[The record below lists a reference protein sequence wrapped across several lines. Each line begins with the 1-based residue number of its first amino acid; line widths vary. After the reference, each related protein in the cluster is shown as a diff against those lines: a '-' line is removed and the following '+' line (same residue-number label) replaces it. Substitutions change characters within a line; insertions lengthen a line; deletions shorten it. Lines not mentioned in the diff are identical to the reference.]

1 MKRSVILFL
10 IGMILVSSCKK
21 DETTSTPSEIKIG
34 SQTWKTQNLNVS
46 SFRNGDLIPEVKSN
60 FEWRMA
66 GKSKKPVWCYSE
78 NHASNKLYNWY
89 AATDPRGLAPEGWHI
104 PSINEIQLLIDN
116 LGGQNSAGNKL
127 KSKSDW
133 KDNGN
138 GTNESGFNGFPSGM
152 RDEEGIFTYS
162 GVYGYWWSLY
172 EFNQSEV
179 SFLYLSHTGSSAIF
193 LTEKKECGLS
203 IRCVKD

>member
-21 DETTSTPSEIKIG
+21 DETKSTLSEIKIG

-46 SFRNGDLIPEVKSN
+46 SFRNGDTIPEVKSN

-78 NHASNKLYNWY
+78 NLASNKLYNWY
-89 AATDPRGLAPEGWHI
+89 AVTDPRGLAPEGWHI
-104 PSINEIQLLIDN
+104 PDINEIQKLIDN

-127 KSKSDW
+127 KSKSEW

-138 GTNESGFNGFPSGM
+138 GTNESGFNGFPSGF
-152 RDEEGIFTYS
+152 RDEDGVFANS

-172 EFNQSEV
+172 EFGQSEV
-179 SFLYLSHTGSSAIF
+179 SFLYLSHTGSSAI
-193 LTEKKECGLS
+193 LLNEKKECGLP
-203 IRCVKD
+203 IRCLKD